1 MGCFNST
8 GFISKL
14 PIRYGDRVVCFIALE
29 NIHGISGHSLYY
41 PDSVVAPYF
50 LPVRGE
56 YDDYGSVYEVDRT
69 PIVDFI
75 EKRCDCGIE
84 EVLKAVE
91 RCLYGDTLNDNIEYW
106 SKDGKEN
113 EDLVG
118 YNKLVKLFGGKDVRP
133 ILLLEHEDV
142 YDQLTDRYFENP
154 CEWRIQPEDKVKLFF
169 SVIKDYKQ
177 FYEKH
182 KDAIDASKALS
193 FDLRDSMPKL
203 ADSGISEYFRPLMLD
218 YGDEIAK
225 EAIELS
231 RKSRDCGFLIYS
243 DLNRSMCFVRDM
255 TLQELFEMYEKCK
268 DEIVRLH
275 RLFIIYSLS
284 PMYFGFSKTSGEQNY
299 NMDCLCRLMKV
310 CKDKADSM
318 YKDYVDNYSY
328 EDVEDDGKGC

>member
-29 NIHGISGHSLYY
+29 NIHGITGHSLYY

-56 YDDYGSVYEVDRT
+56 YDDYGSVCEVDRT

-91 RCLYGDTLNDNIEYW
+91 RCLYGDTLKENIEYW

-118 YNKLVKLFGGKDVRP
+118 YNKLVKLFGSKDVRP

-142 YDQLTDRYFENP
+142 YDQLTDRYFENTSG
-154 CEWRIQPEDKVKLFF
+154 WSRIQPEDKVKLFF
-169 SVIKDYKQ
+169 SAINDYKQ

-182 KDAIDASKALS
+182 KEAIDASKLLS
-193 FDLRDSMPKL
+193 FDLYDDMPKL
-203 ADSGISEYFRPLMLD
+203 ADDGICGSFSRFMIADDDEISE
-218 YGDEIAK
+218 
-225 EAIELS
+225 EAVELH
-231 RKSRDCGFLIYS
+231 KKYQDCKFLIYS
-243 DLNRSMCFVRDM
+243 ELSRSMRFVEKM
-255 TLQELFEMYEKCK
+255 TAQEQFEMYEKCE
-268 DEIVRLH
+268 DEIVRVH
-275 RLFIIYSLS
+275 RLYTIYSLS
-284 PMYFGFSKTSGEQNY
+284 PMYFGFSKTSGEQDY
-299 NMDCLCRLMKV
+299 NMDCLCRMMKV

-318 YKDYVDNYSY
+318 YKDYVERYSW
-328 EDVEDDGKGC
+328 DEDDEDNE